1 MQDRGFGESD
11 WQRSGL
17 RTPGSAIS
25 GLFFADDNADDE
37 IDGGNKDEA
46 DQDANG
52 VCHGAVPASRVTF

>member
-17 RTPGSAIS
+17 RTPGFAIS